1 MGDDDHTLRPWP
13 ILKSDQIGDFKVF
26 SLNAIQ
32 KKSPRTGMNT
42 VYYVLN
48 TVDWVN
54 TIAITP
60 NQELVMVEQF
70 RHATNTLE
78 LELPGGMMDKLEQ
91 DPVMAACRELREE
104 TGYEGE
110 NSREIGSC
118 FANPAILTNRVHTVL
133 VENCIAKYPLQWDLG
148 EDINIRLIP
157 LCEIYD
163 LILKGKIQH
172 SLMITALF
180 YYKLLTDI
188 KK

>member
-1 MGDDDHTLRPWP
+1 MGDDDHMLRPWP

-104 TGYEGE
+104 TGYIAKNWESLGYIFTTFGICDEKLYLFKATGLTFDKPDPDEGE
-110 NSREIGSC
+110 ILDYFELPLSEVQNLIKNGTINDAKTICAIARSV
-118 FANPAILTNRVHTVL
+118 PA
-133 VENCIAKYPLQWDLG
+133 CD
-148 EDINIRLIP
+148 
-157 LCEIYD
+157 
-163 LILKGKIQH
+163 
-172 SLMITALF
+172 
-180 YYKLLTDI
+180 
-188 KK
+188 